1 MKLPGTYAMYALF
14 LRLFGDDAR
23 AIRIGLLLANA
34 ASIVLLFLLA
44 RTVGSPTAAVAG
56 GAAFAAPALAPSA
69 PATPFVVLFALA
81 GLVCASHAIRTG
93 RAWELLAAGVL
104 LGLSILMKQNGVFF
118 AALGVLLV
126 GWTERGERR
135 GG

>member
-44 RTVGSPTAAVAG
+44 RTIARPTAA
-56 GAAFAAPALAPSA
+56 GARAPPPPPPPPAPPPPPPPPLPPRPSRPRPPRPPPPPPPFFSFCPRWRGSSA
-69 PATPFVVLFALA
+69 
-81 GLVCASHAIRTG
+81 
-93 RAWELLAAGVL
+93 
-104 LGLSILMKQNGVFF
+104 
-118 AALGVLLV
+118 
-126 GWTERGERR
+126 
-135 GG
+135 